1 VTNLLV
7 HGMDTAWTSS
17 SPAHLQVSQQIQP
30 IFGEAIASNQLVV
43 SSAANEFAEFVP
55 ISPINLSSFA
65 ELRFWTFANRSAQ
78 GSTAEP
84 FYLEF
89 SYIDAN
95 DALGEEHRWFI
106 SINQPNTWNQTRIG
120 IESDRRSAIN
130 RLRFRVLT
138 DFAFSLRIAQL
149 LAVREEMLVDVED
162 ALIQRLNQRVELPGL
177 TNLPLSQSASPGS
190 LQIVVPLTPQLGVG
204 NQIRLHGGSTGDE
217 IHEVTQVQN
226 NPGAGTTT
234 LHFDSGDGV
243 LGSLVAGTATVSVIV
258 PVILENPPTTLPS
271 VSPAIILTPRDARED
286 LERTG
291 YATQRDSFRQRGN
304 LTVCSVRSSARA
316 YTVDYQIT
324 AVAPEP
330 AQQRLIH
337 TYLLQQLSMDRGLPI
352 NGAFSPVSLLP
363 QPSTQ
368 DDRRLGLLAPLYVRI
383 GTRMETA
390 VRQEVPWVKRTNVEA
405 ARIDAPADREGIV
418 LQF

>member
-1 VTNLLV
+1 
-7 HGMDTAWTSS
+7 
-17 SPAHLQVSQQIQP
+17 
-30 IFGEAIASNQLVV
+30 
-43 SSAANEFAEFVP
+43 
-55 ISPINLSSFA
+55 
-65 ELRFWTFANRSAQ
+65 
-78 GSTAEP
+78 
-84 FYLEF
+84 
-89 SYIDAN
+89 
-95 DALGEEHRWFI
+95 
-106 SINQPNTWNQTRIG
+106 
-120 IESDRRSAIN
+120 
-130 RLRFRVLT
+130 
-138 DFAFSLRIAQL
+138 
-149 LAVREEMLVDVED
+149 MLVDVED

-177 TNLPLSQSASPGS
+177 TNLPLTQSASPGS
-190 LQIVVPLTPQLGVG
+190 LQIVVPLTPQLRVG